1 MGILPF
7 PPIVNKIILFV
18 VIGALLAVGFLFL
31 RTENEP
37 HIVHT
42 AETVLH
48 IGSFPITNSMIM
60 AWLGM
65 AIIVVIGLAFS
76 FKNNIIPGKLQ
87 NFGELIVE
95 SGVNFCTS
103 VMGSRHNA
111 EKVFPLIATLFIFI
125 LLSNWLGLLPGVGS
139 IGKTEVHPHEY
150 ALDGEKVY
158 IEGSTAFVKGEE
170 YPIGATFVEGKRASV
185 QGQTIVT
192 EDEHFIPILRSAYA
206 DLNMTLALAIIAV
219 LATHIFGIAAIS
231 AKKHIKKYINFSSPL
246 NFFVGILE
254 LFGEISKT
262 ISFSFRLFGNI
273 FAGEVLLVIVLG
285 IMPLIIPLPFFG
297 LEVFVGFIQALV
309 FSMLTL
315 VFIQVAMMEGE
326 H

>member
-1 MGILPF
+1 MGILRF
-7 PPIVNKIILFV
+7 PPLVNKLILFV
-18 VIGALLAVGFLFL
+18 VVGVLLVVGFLFL
-31 RTENEP
+31 RTENDP

-42 AETVLH
+42 AEIVFH
-48 IGSFPITNSMIM
+48 IGSFPVTNSMLM

-65 AIIVVIGLAFS
+65 AVIIFLGIVLTL
-76 FKNNIIPGKLQ
+76 KNEIIPGKIQ
-87 NFGELIVE
+87 NFGELLVE

-111 EKVFPLIATLFIFI
+111 ERVFPLIATLFIFI

-139 IGKTEVHPHEY
+139 IGKTEVHHHEY
-150 ALDGEKVY
+150 ALDGEKVFV
-158 IEGSTAFVKGEE
+158 EGNTAFVKEKQ
-170 YPIGATFVEGKRASV
+170 YPLGSSFVDGKRASV
-185 QGQTIVT
+185 NGQSLVT
-192 EDEHFIPILRSAYA
+192 EEEHFVPLLRSAYA

-219 LATHIFGIAAIS
+219 LATHMFGIIAIS
-231 AKKHIKKYINFSSPL
+231 AKKHIKKYINFSSVI
-246 NFFVGILE
+246 NCIVGILE

-285 IMPLIIPLPFFG
+285 IMPLIVPLPFFG
-297 LEVFVGFIQALV
+297 LELFVGFIQALV

-315 VFIQVAMMEGE
+315 VFIQVAMMESE